1 MSTANIPALPRK
13 RSLKTVTPVV
23 KFGSRKYVVIQRT
36 GLVHLLKRAGK
47 VGQFYIME
55 VTENGTTMTTKL
67 DWWDALQQYSDL
79 KDKALGVSETVTIV
93 GTSDEEFAE
102 LMKGSDSE

>member
-1 MSTANIPALPRK
+1 MSTSNIPALPRK

-23 KFGSRKYVVIQRT
+23 KIGTRKYVVIQNVQT
-36 GLVHLLKRAGK
+36 FNLLKRAGK
-47 VGQFYIME
+47 VGQFHLYDSATGVLSSKME
-55 VTENGTTMTTKL
+55 
-67 DWWDALQQYSDL
+67 WWAALQEYSDN
-79 KDKALGVSETVTIV
+79 KDVILGVSETVTIV